1 MVIDYN
7 LMKKRGEPFFEL
19 TVNNDIAL
27 HINHLI
33 FTGEDGLLEFR
44 KYGIKKV
51 KNIQDTM
58 KVLELSEEDIFLLTD
73 EKFKYETVA
82 FQFDNM
88 LEDLSIRK
96 NFISYEN
103 KNLLKVKNEKRFK
116 KETSVSE

>member
-7 LMKKRGEPFFEL
+7 LMKKSGEPFFEL

-27 HINHLI
+27 HINHLN

-44 KYGIKKV
+44 KYSIKKV

-82 FQFDNM
+82 FQFDMM

-103 KNLLKVKNEKRFK
+103 KHLLKVTNEKRFK
-116 KETSVSE
+116 KDTVS